1 MSQITFYRAY
11 EPVAVQV
18 IQYQRGYAE
27 MTTAQRAEGAIKNS
41 QDMNKVFA
49 DKVRDEMLGHH
60 VDILA

>member
-18 IQYQRGYAE
+18 LQYRRDYAE
-27 MTTAQRAEGAIKNS
+27 MSTADRAEGAIKNS

-49 DKVRDEMLGHH
+49 DKVKDEMLGHH
-60 VDILA
+60 VDTFA